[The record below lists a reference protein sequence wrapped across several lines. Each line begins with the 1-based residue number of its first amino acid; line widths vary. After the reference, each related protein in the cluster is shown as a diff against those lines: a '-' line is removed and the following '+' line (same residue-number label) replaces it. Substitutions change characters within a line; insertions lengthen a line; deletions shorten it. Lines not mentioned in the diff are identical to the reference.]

1 VTVSEHI
8 MQGRISGLGGA
19 RSLETHGSIASE
31 AAPEK
36 HAAHIFRFGFPNAR
50 TTPTGMPFAMTSVS
64 WPVIVR
70 PSDARSPPNEPLQLT
85 MAI

>member
-1 VTVSEHI
+1 VHDLLK
-8 MQGRISGLGGA
+8 RD
-19 RSLETHGSIASE
+19 GSIASE

-36 HAAHIFRFGFPNAR
+36 LAAHTFRFGFPNAR
-50 TTPTGMPFAMTSVS
+50 TTPTGMPFAMTSVL